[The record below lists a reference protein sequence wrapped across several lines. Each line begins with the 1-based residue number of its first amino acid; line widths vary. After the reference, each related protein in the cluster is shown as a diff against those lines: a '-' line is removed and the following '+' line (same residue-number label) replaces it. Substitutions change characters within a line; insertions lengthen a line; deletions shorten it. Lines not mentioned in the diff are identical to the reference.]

1 LLLEINFL
9 VETYRK
15 INYLKELE
23 LMKYGLLTYDENKR
37 FFNVGDNV
45 QSLAAKQFI
54 PQVDAFLNRE
64 RLADYNENDSITLI
78 MNGWFT
84 HNTTNWV
91 PSENINPIFVSFHM
105 NNTAAPAMLSE
116 KGIAYLKKHQ
126 PIGCRD
132 QFTADTLKAKGIDAH
147 FTGCLTLTLDSYKV
161 DDSERGDAIYIVD
174 PLYSYPRPEKIFYN
188 VKASVRNVLNGTAFQ
203 LGKKNKHLKNFISEE
218 VLASAEFVNQE
229 PPSNTYT
236 DAEKFEMAET
246 LLRKYA
252 RAKLVITS
260 RIHCALPCLAMGT
273 PVIFVNGF
281 DSFVDSC
288 RFDGILE
295 LFNRIDI
302 DSKTGT
308 YTSNFGLEGKITK
321 NTSVKNLEKHHD
333 LANALKE
340 KVKSQLNR

>member
-1 LLLEINFL
+1 
-9 VETYRK
+9 
-15 INYLKELE
+15 
-23 LMKYGLLTYDENKR
+23 MKYGLLTYVENKK
-37 FFNVGDNV
+37 FFNVGDNI
-45 QSLAAKQFI
+45 QSLAAKQFL
-54 PQVDAFLNRE
+54 PRVDTFLNRE
-64 RLADYNENDSITLI
+64 KLGEYKGNPVKLI

-84 HNTTNWV
+84 HNIHNWV
-91 PSENINPIFVSFHM
+91 PSEDIDPVFVSFHM

-132 QFTADTLKAKGIDAH
+132 QFTADTLKAKGIDAY

-161 DDSERGDAIYIVD
+161 ADEERGEDIYIVD

-188 VKASVRNVLNGTAFQ
+188 TKHTVKNILNGTAFQ
-203 LGKKNKHLKNFISEE
+203 LGKKNKHLKKFISED
-218 VLASAEFVNQE
+218 VLNSAEFINQE
-229 PPSNTYT
+229 PPSNQLN
-236 DAEKFEMAET
+236 DEQKFEMAEA
-246 LLRKYA
+246 LLHKYA
-252 RAKLVITS
+252 KAKLVITS
-260 RIHCALPCLAMGT
+260 RIHCALPCLALGT

-302 DSKTGT
+302 DSKTGEFT
-308 YTSNFGLEGKITK
+308 ANFPLEGKISK
-321 NTSVKNLEKHHD
+321 NTMVKNLEKHHD

-340 KVKSQLNR
+340 KVRSKLN

>member
-1 LLLEINFL
+1 
-9 VETYRK
+9 
-15 INYLKELE
+15 
-23 LMKYGLLTYDENKR
+23 MKYGLLTYDENKN
-37 FFNVGDNV
+37 FFNVGDNI
-45 QSLAAKQFI
+45 QSLAAKQFL
-54 PQVDAFLNRE
+54 PKVDILLNRE
-64 RLADYNENDSITLI
+64 RLGEYTGEPIKLV

-84 HNTTNWV
+84 HNIHNWV
-91 PSENINPIFVSFHM
+91 PADNIDPIFVSFHM

-116 KGIAYLKKHQ
+116 KGIAYLKKHE

-132 QFTADTLKAKGIDAH
+132 QFTADTLKSKGIDAY

-161 DDSERGDAIYIVD
+161 DDSERGNDIYIVD
-174 PLYSYPRPEKIFYN
+174 PLYSYPRAEKVFYN
-188 VKASVRNVLNGTAFQ
+188 TKITIKNILNGSAFK
-203 LGKKNKHLKNFISEE
+203 LGKKNRHIKKFISKE
-218 VLASAEFVNQE
+218 VLDTATFINQE

-236 DAEKFEMAET
+236 DEEKFDMAVD
-246 LLRKYA
+246 LLNKYA
-252 RAKLVITS
+252 KAKLVITS

-302 DSKTGT
+302 DSKTGA
-308 YTSNFGLEGKITK
+308 YTSNFGLEGKIT
-321 NTSVKNLEKHHD
+321 NETIVKNLEKHHD

-340 KVKSQLNR
+340 KVTNKI

>member
-1 LLLEINFL
+1 
-9 VETYRK
+9 
-15 INYLKELE
+15 
-23 LMKYGLLTYDENKR
+23 MKYGLLTYVENKK
-37 FFNVGDNV
+37 FFNVGDNI
-45 QSLAAKQFI
+45 QSLAAKQFL
-54 PQVDAFLNRE
+54 PRVDTFLNRE
-64 RLADYNENDSITLI
+64 KLGEYKGDPVKLI

-84 HNTTNWV
+84 HNIHNWV
-91 PSENINPIFVSFHM
+91 PSEDIDPVFVSFHM

-132 QFTADTLKAKGIDAH
+132 QFTADTLKAKGIDAY

-161 DDSERGDAIYIVD
+161 ADEERGEDIYIVD

-188 VKASVRNVLNGTAFQ
+188 TKHTVKNILNGTAFQ
-203 LGKKNKHLKNFISEE
+203 LGKKNKHLKNFISED
-218 VLASAEFVNQE
+218 VLNSAEFINQE
-229 PPSNTYT
+229 PPSNQLN
-236 DAEKFEMAET
+236 DEQKFEMAEA
-246 LLRKYA
+246 LLHKYA
-252 RAKLVITS
+252 KAKLVITS
-260 RIHCALPCLAMGT
+260 RIHCALPCLALGT

-302 DSKTGT
+302 DSKTGEFT
-308 YTSNFGLEGKITK
+308 ANFPLEGKISK
-321 NTSVKNLEKHHD
+321 NTMVKNLEKHHD

-340 KVKSQLNR
+340 KVRSKLN

>member
-1 LLLEINFL
+1 
-9 VETYRK
+9 
-15 INYLKELE
+15 
-23 LMKYGLLTYDENKR
+23 MKYGLLTYDENKR

-45 QSLAAKQFI
+45 QSLAAKQFL
-54 PQVDAFLNRE
+54 PQVDEFVNRE
-64 RLADYNENDSITLI
+64 RLAEYDGDPIKLI

-84 HNTTNWV
+84 HNIHNWV
-91 PSENINPIFVSFHM
+91 PSDKIDPVFVSFHM

-132 QFTADTLKAKGIDAH
+132 QFTADTLKEKGIDAY

-161 DDSERGDAIYIVD
+161 DDSERGDQVYIVD

-188 VKASVRNVLNGTAFQ
+188 TKHTIKNILNKSAFQ
-203 LGKKNKHLKNFISEE
+203 LGKKDAHLKKIISPE
-218 VLASAEFVNQE
+218 VLASAEFINQE

-236 DAEKFEMAET
+236 DEEKFEMAET
-246 LLRKYA
+246 LLHKYA
-252 RAKLVITS
+252 RARLVITS

-302 DSKTGT
+302 DSKTGDFT
-308 YTSNFGLEGKITK
+308 ANFPLEGKIDQQT
-321 NTSVKNLEKHHD
+321 TVKNLEKHHD

-340 KVKSQLNR
+340 TVRTKLNS